1 MVVFCNYPGAPTN
14 AEIIFEHNWFL
25 MTSEGPYEE
34 TTNNFINYFGPGNMT
49 FYNNTFNIFMEGPT
63 LRWLVLALY

>member
-1 MVVFCNYPGAPTN
+1 
-14 AEIIFEHNWFL
+14 
-25 MTSEGPYEE
+25 MTSEGPYEG

-63 LRWLVLALY
+63 LR